1 MKLRLL
7 LHSSILTALL
17 CLLAMGWLYGRYYEQ
32 NLQQVLN
39 NKLEERRQALHSF
52 YNTQLMIAELYAR
65 SPDVVDLSKRLLQ
78 ASANGRPS
86 EQLIQAS
93 RDLFLPALTAQGL
106 HGFFIVAPDGRNLTS
121 ARDINLNRQHPVAH
135 KQPTLFRYAL
145 NGHAV
150 MSTPLESDVPL
161 LDSSGRL
168 REKRPT
174 MFSIAPVSDQGK
186 VIALLTFRLD
196 PLESLQNVLN
206 QVSLSFQAECFL
218 LNEQGV
224 FLSSRH
230 YDADN
235 QPTTA
240 LQREY
245 AVLNML
251 SRTPQGQAT
260 PMAKAIAVHTSGRN
274 LSGYTDYRGQKVIG
288 VWHWDNKLRAGI
300 GIEADYAD
308 AYRNLHYLYS
318 AGFFAGFLL
327 LLVWFS
333 LNYLLHKKSQLAQ
346 LPSTRNILHTLLS
359 HIPDGTILF
368 NDEGI
373 ILFIN
378 HRACEILG
386 CDAKSV
392 IQQDLLNLLTRQ
404 HSTEKHYSLALGIRN
419 IVAQQH
425 VQDVFFNQQDAEIA
439 VKYSIEVLPDYF
451 PCRGMLIFNLLPQAS
466 QTTIANNTSLHSIQP
481 LKHMAN
487 AVSLVLNHCSGYL
500 QMLTHENNPHERAV
514 LSAEMHS
521 SVSLMH
527 KTMAYHI
534 EHALL
539 QHNLLPH
546 EPKNYHIFPLLR
558 ACVDE
563 IKSALHNKK
572 TALYINVSTD
582 FPMTIECDG
591 NILSQLL
598 NHLIC
603 HCLRSPAEGA
613 IEINLHCENH
623 NMLHI
628 TLQSSAPGLPAALL
642 QKSLG
647 PDISEHLREQGD
659 LWFCEKLVELLQGSF
674 NIESDPQIGT
684 SIWLNIPVKLHEY
697 QTLAGVLPEYLMDM
711 NIVLDIANPM
721 LRTWVYNNLQPLGLH
736 LQDQEQAQDQ
746 PGGLITDKQ
755 NIAPD
760 FTGHTLLLGNSNL
773 QVQTLTLPA
782 TPLDLCNALL
792 QWRPQVKKLAVI
804 AAKNKRIL
812 LVEDN
817 EVNQEVAK
825 GLLEIIGLECEIAE
839 NGEVA
844 LQKILQQKF
853 DLVLMD
859 IQMPVMDGL
868 TATRRIREMPQFAD
882 LPIVALSAQNSAQDI
897 ANSLQAGMNE
907 HLCKPISLENLQKSL
922 QNWLGP
928 L

>member
-52 YNTQLMIAELYAR
+52 YNTQLMIAQLYAR

-78 ASANGRPS
+78 AHANGQPNQ
-86 EQLIQAS
+86 QLIRAS
-93 RDLFLPALTAQGL
+93 RDFFLPALTAQGL
-106 HGFFIVAPDGRNLTS
+106 HGFFIVAPDGRNIAS
-121 ARDINLNRQHPVAH
+121 AQDINLNWQHPVAT

-150 MSTPLESDVPL
+150 MSAPLESDVPL

-174 MFSIAPVSDQGK
+174 MFSIAPVYDQGK

-206 QVSLSFQAECFL
+206 QISLSFQAECFL
-218 LNEQGV
+218 VNEQGI
-224 FLSSRH
+224 FLSARH
-230 YDADN
+230 YSADN
-235 QPTTA
+235 QPMST

-245 AVLNML
+245 AVLNMP
-251 SRTPQGQAT
+251 SRTPAGQAT
-260 PMAKAIAVHTSGRN
+260 PMAKAIAVHTSGRD
-274 LSGYTDYRGQKVIG
+274 LSGYPDYRGKDVIG
-288 VWHWDNKLRAGI
+288 VWQWDNKLRAGI

-308 AYRNLHYLYS
+308 AYRNLHYLYG

-327 LLVWFS
+327 LLVWIS
-333 LNYLLHKKSQLAQ
+333 LNYLLHKKSHLAQ

-359 HIPDGTILF
+359 HIPNGAILF
-368 NDEGI
+368 NDDGI

-378 HRACEILG
+378 HRACEILD

-392 IQQDLLNLLTRQ
+392 IQQNLLSLLTRQ

-425 VQDVFFNQQDAEIA
+425 VQDIFFNQQNDEIA
-439 VKYSIEVLPDYF
+439 VEYNIEVLPDYF
-451 PCRGMLIFNLLPQAS
+451 PCRGMLIFNVLPRVTQNS
-466 QTTIANNTSLHSIQP
+466 TENNVSLHSIQL

-527 KTMAYHI
+527 KTMTYHI

-539 QHNLLPH
+539 QHNLLPN
-546 EPKNYHIFPLLR
+546 EPKSCHIFPMLR
-558 ACVDE
+558 ACVEE
-563 IKSALHNKK
+563 IKPALHNKK
-572 TALYINVSTD
+572 TALYIIASPE
-582 FPMTIECDG
+582 FPMTLECDG
-591 NILSQLL
+591 HILSLLL

-613 IEINLHCENH
+613 IEINLYCEH
-623 NMLHI
+623 RSMLYI

-642 QKSLG
+642 QNSLG

-674 NIESDPQIGT
+674 NIESAPEIGT
-684 SIWLNIPVKLHEY
+684 SVWLNIPVEIHEH
-697 QTLAGVLPEYLMDM
+697 QTLATVMPEYLMDID
-711 NIVLDIANPM
+711 IVLDIAQPM
-721 LRTWVYNNLQPLGLH
+721 LRTWVYNNLQPLGLQ
-736 LQDQEQAQDQ
+736 LFEPGQINEQTQA
-746 PGGLITDKQ
+746 LITDKP
-755 NIAPD
+755 NIASE
-760 FTGHTLLLGNSNL
+760 FSGHTLLLGSSNL
-773 QVQTLTLPA
+773 HIQTLALPA

-792 QWRPQVKKLAVI
+792 QWRPQQKQ
-804 AAKNKRIL
+804 AAAITAENSRIL

-825 GLLEIIGLECEIAE
+825 GLLEIIGIECDVAE
-839 NGEVA
+839 NGEIA
-844 LQKILQQKF
+844 LQKIQQQKF
-853 DLVLMD
+853 DLILMD

-882 LPIVALSAQNSAQDI
+882 LPIIALSAQNSAQDI
-897 ANSLQAGMNE
+897 ANSLQAA
-907 HLCKPISLENLQKSL
+907 
-922 QNWLGP
+922 
-928 L
+928 